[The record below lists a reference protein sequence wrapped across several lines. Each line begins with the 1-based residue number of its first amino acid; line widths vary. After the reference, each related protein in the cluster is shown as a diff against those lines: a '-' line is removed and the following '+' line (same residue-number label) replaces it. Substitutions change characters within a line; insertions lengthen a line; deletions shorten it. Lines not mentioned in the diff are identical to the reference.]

1 LRKKKMTIWVGV
13 LLASALVYSWKLVGH
28 LVPERFVQN
37 PNIRSLAALL
47 TVAML
52 AGLVGI
58 QTFVS
63 TEGIVLDARAAAL
76 AVAALLFY
84 FRVPF
89 IFVVMA
95 AALVAS
101 LLRLWL

>member
-1 LRKKKMTIWVGV
+1 MTLWAGV
-13 LLASALVYSWKLVGH
+13 LIASALVYSWKLVGH
-28 LVPERFVQN
+28 LVPERFVRN
-37 PNIRSLAALL
+37 PKIRSLAALL

-63 TEGIVLDARAAAL
+63 SEGIVLDARAAAL

-89 IFVVMA
+89 IVVVIA
-95 AALVAS
+95 AAVVAS

>member
-1 LRKKKMTIWVGV
+1 MTIWVGV
-13 LLASALVYSWKLVGH
+13 LLASALVYSWKLLGH
-28 LVPERFVQN
+28 LVPERFVSN

-63 TEGIVLDARAAAL
+63 TDGIALDARAAAL

-84 FRVPF
+84 LRVPF
-89 IFVVMA
+89 IFVVIA

>member
-1 LRKKKMTIWVGV
+1 MTIWVGV
-13 LLASALVYSWKLVGH
+13 LLASALVYSWKLLGH
-28 LVPERFVQN
+28 LVPERFVSN

-76 AVAALLFY
+76 AVAALLFC

-89 IFVVMA
+89 IVVVIA

-101 LLRLWL
+101 LLRFWL

>member
-1 LRKKKMTIWVGV
+1 MTLWVGV
-13 LLASALVYSWKLVGH
+13 LIASALVYSWKLLGH
-28 LVPERFVQN
+28 LVPERFVSN

-89 IFVVMA
+89 IVVVIA
-95 AALVAS
+95 AAAVAS

>member
-1 LRKKKMTIWVGV
+1 MTIWVGV
-13 LLASALVYSWKLVGH
+13 LLASALVYSWKLLGH

-89 IFVVMA
+89 IFVVIA

>member
-1 LRKKKMTIWVGV
+1 MTIWVGV
-13 LLASALVYSWKLVGH
+13 LIASALVYSWKLVGH

-37 PNIRSLAALL
+37 PKIRSLAALL

>member
-1 LRKKKMTIWVGV
+1 
-13 LLASALVYSWKLVGH
+13 
-28 LVPERFVQN
+28 
-37 PNIRSLAALL
+37 
-47 TVAML
+47 ML

-63 TEGIVLDARAAAL
+63 SEGIALDARAAAL

-89 IFVVMA
+89 IVVVIA
-95 AALVAS
+95 AAVVAS

>member
-1 LRKKKMTIWVGV
+1 MTLWVGV
-13 LLASALVYSWKLVGH
+13 LIASALVYSWKLVGH

-37 PNIRSLAALL
+37 PKIRSLAALL

>member
-1 LRKKKMTIWVGV
+1 MTIWVGV
-13 LLASALVYSWKLVGH
+13 LLASALVYSWKLLGH
-28 LVPERFVQN
+28 LVPERFVSN

-63 TEGIVLDARAAAL
+63 TDGIVLDARAAAL

-84 FRVPF
+84 LRVPF
-89 IFVVMA
+89 IFVVIA

>member
-1 LRKKKMTIWVGV
+1 MSIWAGV
-13 LLASALVYSWKLVGH
+13 LIASALVYSWKLLGH
-28 LVPERFVQN
+28 LVPEKYVSN
-37 PNIRSLAALL
+37 PKIRSLAALL

-63 TEGIVLDARAAAL
+63 AEGIALDARAAAL
-76 AVAALLFY
+76 AVAAVLFY
-84 FRVPF
+84 LRVPF
-89 IFVVMA
+89 IFVVIA
-95 AALVAS
+95 AATVAS

>member
-1 LRKKKMTIWVGV
+1 MTIWVGV
-13 LLASALVYSWKLVGH
+13 LLASALVYSWKLLGH
-28 LVPERFVQN
+28 LVPERFVSN

-76 AVAALLFY
+76 AVAALLFC

-89 IFVVMA
+89 IVVVIA

>member
-1 LRKKKMTIWVGV
+1 VTLWAGV
-13 LLASALVYSWKLVGH
+13 LIASALVYSWKLLGH

-63 TEGIVLDARAAAL
+63 ADGVVWDARAPAL
-76 AVAALLFY
+76 LVAAVLFY
-84 FRVPF
+84 LRVPF
-89 IFVVMA
+89 IFVVIA
-95 AALVAS
+95 AASVAS
-101 LLRLWL
+101 VIRFWL

>member
-1 LRKKKMTIWVGV
+1 MTIWVGV
-13 LLASALVYSWKLVGH
+13 LLASALVYSWKLLGH
-28 LVPERFVQN
+28 LVPERFVSN

-63 TEGIVLDARAAAL
+63 TDGIVLDARAAAL

-89 IFVVMA
+89 IVVVIA
-95 AALVAS
+95 AAAVAS
-101 LLRLWL
+101 LLRFWL